1 MAGTKKTSAHGTSV
15 RKTNPSAKKTSAA
28 VRKPTKAAASDAV
41 APESAADV
49 VDAQLAKYRSMRDFH
64 ITAEPAGAARDGTRS
79 ALPFCIQKH
88 AASHLHYDFRLGWN
102 GVLKSWAVAKGP
114 SYVVADKRL
123 AVQVEDHPME
133 YGGFEGIIPAG
144 QYGGGTV
151 MLWDQG
157 TWEPQAAYPG
167 VDAGLRDGSLK
178 IVMHGTKMKGKWA
191 LIRMGGKA
199 ATERKPNWLL
209 IKEHD
214 EFERPR
220 EADAVTDAE
229 SKSVVTGRDLEQI
242 AVNEDHVWNSKETA
256 GTGQAWY
263 RKVGGGS
270 GTAEAPVAGGKKV
283 PWIAR
288 KGAGKVGPA
297 TSFRAGGEGNG
308 VGKEA
313 AAKRSAELRG
323 SLEPRL
329 KELPKEVQPE
339 FLKPQLAMEATV
351 PPEGAGWV
359 HELKLDG
366 YRIQARKTGDAVQ
379 MLTRSGLDWAYRVP
393 AMAEAVA
400 RLPIGSLTL
409 DGEVVVLREDGT
421 TNFADLQAS
430 FQEGARNPLT
440 YFCFD
445 LLHVEGRD
453 PRGLKLGE
461 RKELLAEVLAA
472 GDGDEIRLSEHMAGN
487 GEEIFKR
494 ACELH
499 AEGIVSKRAEAPY
512 RAGRGGDW
520 VKSKCLREQE
530 FVVGGFTF
538 SSDGEDRIGS
548 LLLGYYSEGKLKYAG
563 RTGTGFTQ
571 KMRRMLR
578 ERVEP
583 MRLAKPAF
591 AAVPADAKRGAI
603 WVRPELVVQVRF
615 ATWTADD
622 LVRQAAFLGIRE
634 DKAAT
639 EVRRE
644 GAEVAPRMK
653 GTRAREDEGAEDDGR
668 ADDGSGG
675 AAGRGGREAGS
686 IAALRMTKKPARSK
700 AGAGAKAGSDDEAA
714 VVDRAEEPVE
724 HAPVRLTH
732 PTKVLDGQSGLTK
745 QMLADFYWAVAER
758 MLPHIQD
765 RPLSLVRCPEGSEKP
780 CFFQKHVNHML
791 PKGVGSV
798 DVPDKKTGV
807 PEAYITL
814 PGLPVGREALAG
826 LAQMGVLEVHPWGS
840 SNGDLER
847 PDRLIFDLDP
857 DEALGWDA
865 VTEAAAEVRKRL
877 KAIGLESLL
886 KTTGGKG
893 LHVVVPITPEMKWP
907 EAREFAYG
915 FVRSMERAN
924 PARYLTKMTK
934 SARVGKIY
942 LDYLRNE
949 RGATAVAPYSPRARA
964 GMGVSMPLAWSELK
978 LGERPVYRVAEFAE
992 WRGRLK
998 KDLWAGMGGA
1008 GIGGIE
1014 QRVTEDAK
1022 RSLGMKV

>member
-1 MAGTKKTSAHGTSV
+1 MAGKKKASTEEGAATKKSV
-15 RKTNPSAKKTSAA
+15 LGKKTAGVSPVTDEEPAHQSA
-28 VRKPTKAAASDAV
+28 S
-41 APESAADV
+41 DV

-64 ITAEPAGAARDGTRS
+64 ITQEPAGAAKDGTKA

-102 GVLKSWAVAKGP
+102 GVLKSWACAKGP
-114 SYVVADKRL
+114 SYFVGDKRL

-157 TWEPQAAYPG
+157 TWEPQAAYPD
-167 VDAGLRDGSLK
+167 VEKGLRDGSLK
-178 IVMHGTKMKGKWA
+178 FIMHGQKMKGKWA

-214 EFERPR
+214 EFERPTGA
-220 EADAVTDAE
+220 EAVTEAE

-242 AVNEDHVWNSKETA
+242 AHNEDHVWNSKETA

-263 RKVGGGS
+263 RKVGSGSETGAAGRDTGVSPLHSAPVEVRAGASTRSGS
-270 GTAEAPVAGGKKV
+270 GTQQ
-283 PWIAR
+283 
-288 KGAGKVGPA
+288 
-297 TSFRAGGEGNG
+297 SLS
-308 VGKEA
+308 A
-313 AAKRSAELRG
+313 ALSE
-323 SLEPRL
+323 RL
-329 KELPKEVQPE
+329 TKLPKEAQPN
-339 FLKPQLAMEATV
+339 FLKPQLAIEATV
-351 PPEGAGWV
+351 PPEGEGWL

-366 YRIQARKTGDAVQ
+366 YRIQARKSGATVQ

-393 AMAEAVA
+393 AMAEAVG
-400 RLPIGSLTL
+400 RLPVGSVTL

-445 LLHVEGRD
+445 LLHLEGRD
-453 PRGLKLGE
+453 PRGLPLSE
-461 RKELLAEVLAA
+461 RKELLAEVLRA
-472 GDGDEIRLSEHMAGN
+472 GVGDEVRVSEHLEGSGAA
-487 GEEIFKR
+487 IFHS
-494 ACELH
+494 ACKLH
-499 AEGIVSKRAEAPY
+499 AEGIVSKRGDAPY
-512 RAGRGGDW
+512 RSGRGGDW

-530 FVVGGFTF
+530 FVVGGFTY

-548 LLLGYYSEGKLKYAG
+548 LLLGYYRDGKLVYAG

-571 KMRRMLR
+571 KTRRKLR
-578 ERVEP
+578 DQMEP
-583 MRLAKPAF
+583 MRVSKPAY
-591 AAVPADAKRGAI
+591 AAVPAEAKRGAI
-603 WVRPELVVQVRF
+603 WVRPELVAQVRF

-622 LVRQAAFLGIRE
+622 LVRQAAFLGLRE
-634 DKAAT
+634 DKAAS

-644 GAEVAPRMK
+644 GAEVAPK
-653 GTRAREDEGAEDDGR
+653 PKAERARPAQEEQTEA
-668 ADDGSGG
+668 AS
-675 AAGRGGREAGS
+675 AAGIPEKFYVRPRNPKS
-686 IAALRMTKKPARSK
+686 AAVDA
-700 AGAGAKAGSDDEAA
+700 EAA
-714 VVDRAEEPVE
+714 AEVSKRLKAIPSATSASEAAGKGAIE
-724 HAPVRLTH
+724 TAPVRLTH
-732 PTKVLDGQSGLTK
+732 PQKILDVQSGVTK
-745 QMLADFYWAVAER
+745 QMLADFYWATAER
-758 MLPHIQD
+758 MLPHIAG

-780 CFFQKHVNHML
+780 CFYQKHVNHML
-791 PKGVGSV
+791 PKGISGVP
-798 DVPDKKTGV
+798 VPDKKTGV
-807 PEAYITL
+807 PEQYITL
-814 PGLPVGREALAG
+814 DSREALAG

-840 SNGDLER
+840 RNEDLER

-857 DEALGWDA
+857 DEALGWNT

-893 LHVVVPITPEMKWP
+893 LHVVVPIVPEMEWP
-907 EAREFAYG
+907 TAREFAYA
-915 FVRSMERAN
+915 FVRSMERGN
-924 PARYLTKMTK
+924 PRLYLTKMTK
-934 SARVGKIY
+934 AARVGKIY

-978 LGERPVYRVAEFAE
+978 LPERPVFRVAELGT
-992 WRGRLK
+992 WRTRLK
-998 KDLWAGMGGA
+998 KDPWAGMDA
-1008 GIGGIE
+1008 VR
-1014 QRVTEDAK
+1014 QSVTADVRVA
-1022 RSLGMKV
+1022 LGMKG